1 MFNKV
6 FRIAERDFRP
16 ILAVTGACLATD
28 RIVVDG
34 CKVGYCYREPPQS
47 GDASGWR
54 FFAGD
59 EELAYREDADNRC
72 VVVEDSEV
80 GLAAAKSGG
89 MHALHYAPA
98 NATRSGAPYESFNHM
113 SELLSLIDA
122 IVATAH
128 GR

>member
-6 FRIAERDFRP
+6 FRIAESDLRP

-47 GDASGWR
+47 GDDSGWR

-59 EELAYREDADNRC
+59 EELAYLEDADNLGLYE
-72 VVVEDSEV
+72 VNTLANYDEGIV
-80 GLAAAKSGG
+80 GLLDCPVGCAFRR
-89 MHALHYAPA
+89 AP
-98 NATRSGAPYESFNHM
+98 SGAFEPAP
-113 SELLSLIDA
+113 LPPA
-122 IVATAH
+122 ATAQT
-128 GR
+128 